1 MSTQRYTNTPQTIE
15 TIMTWVKSGEIA
27 IPEIQRPFVWDATKV
42 RNLLDSLYLGYPV
55 GYLIIW
61 QNPAVK
67 LKDGTK
73 STGKK
78 ILIDGQQRVLALMA
92 SILGIELITKAY
104 NRVKICISFNPIEE
118 KFEVANPAI
127 QNDPKWI
134 YDVSE
139 LFSPHASLIQILKKY
154 MQSNPDLDENII
166 SGVLEKLRKLYY
178 NNVGVI
184 TLDSDLDID
193 TVTEIFIRVNSA
205 GSPLSQADFAM
216 SKIAVNEIYGGNILR
231 KAIEYFCHLAV
242 RPEFNET
249 LRTNDPKFVQT
260 EFYQKMQWLKNE
272 NDEIYDPKYTDVLRV
287 SFATQF
293 KRGKLQ
299 DLVALI
305 SGRNFQ
311 TKDYEESIIESSFAN
326 LKQGFVDFINEF
338 NFKSFV
344 LIIRSAGFID
354 SSLLGAQNSLNFAYI
369 AYMLLKAEACH
380 KPHKIEQ
387 LVRRWFVFT
396 LLTGRYS
403 GSTESVF
410 EADLKLIGEHGFER
424 FSSDNIRAR
433 LSDDYW
439 ESVLPMEMD
448 KSLITSPYFKV
459 FRAAQVKM
467 MDKGFLSR
475 DLTAHELIKVR
486 SDVHHIYPRALLK
499 DLGKNRSQYNQI
511 ANFAIMQ
518 TEINIAIGKK
528 APNDYLKRA
537 FEQCKGGTQLYGNI
551 LDLDEMN
558 RNLMMNCIPAEIAD
572 NPADYY
578 EEFLGIRR
586 KLMAEKIKAYFFS
599 L

>member
-1 MSTQRYTNTPQTIE
+1 M
-15 TIMTWVKSGEIA
+15 
-27 IPEIQRPFVWDATKV
+27 
-42 RNLLDSLYLGYPV
+42 

-154 MQSNPDLDENII
+154 MQANPDLDENII

-184 TLDSDLDID
+184 SLDSDLDID

-231 KAIEYFCHLAV
+231 KAIDYFCHLAV

-249 LRTNDPKFVQT
+249 IRTNDPEFVQT

-380 KPHKIEQ
+380 KPHEIEQ